1 MLSFYST
8 PQLVG
13 NAVTDDTFIQ
23 TSNTYSYI
31 KQKCWTSYRPHR
43 RKWESLVRLCRCCW
57 SWCHCRGHSCSSFCC
72 PLSCKLYKE
81 ALQKR
86 RQLTSSNYQKTTEE
100 FVGTA
105 NSFFSGFFASWISLI
120 FVHRNTPAAVTSSQ
134 IMWIISKMEGN
145 NISD

>member
-1 MLSFYST
+1 ML
-8 PQLVG
+8 
-13 NAVTDDTFIQ
+13 AVTDDTFIQ

-105 NSFFSGFFASWISLI
+105 NSFFQDFLLVELVWYLCIETFLLLLHHHRLCELFQRWKATTYLI
-120 FVHRNTPAAVTSSQ
+120 IKDRCHHL
-134 IMWIISKMEGN
+134 
-145 NISD
+145 